1 MSTTVGPTA
10 EQLAALTSRP
20 ADAPVLMVNLL
31 KFNATGGLESYQR
44 YGREV
49 APHLERVGATVRYA
63 GAAPSFVIGD
73 GERPWWDAILV
84 VEYPTPQAFIDMVT
98 TPEYAEVHE
107 HRAAALE
114 RGDLIATST
123 WSLAVCDRPPRDS

>member
-1 MSTTVGPTA
+1 MTNTLGPSA
-10 EQLAALTSRP
+10 EQFAALTARP

-31 KFNATGGLESYQR
+31 KFKATGGLESYQR
-44 YGREV
+44 YAREV
-49 APHLERVGATVRYA
+49 APHLERVGATLRYA
-63 GAAPSFVIGD
+63 GTAPAMVIGD
-73 GERPWWDAILV
+73 GERPWWDAILI

-98 TPEYAEVHE
+98 TPEYARVHE

-123 WSLAVCDRPPRDS
+123 WSIA

>member
-1 MSTTVGPTA
+1 MSTTPGPTA
-10 EQLAALTSRP
+10 EQFAALTARP

-31 KFNATGGLESYQR
+31 KFKTQGGLESYQR
-44 YGREV
+44 YGQEA

-63 GAAPSFVIGD
+63 GTAPAVVIGD

-84 VEYPTPQAFIDMVT
+84 VEYPTPQAFVDMVT
-98 TPEYAEVHE
+98 TPEYAQVRE
-107 HRAAALE
+107 HRDTALE

-123 WSLAVCDRPPRDS
+123 WSLAD

>member
-1 MSTTVGPTA
+1 VSALEPTP
-10 EQLAALTSRP
+10 EQFAALAARP

-31 KFNATGGLESYQR
+31 KFKPEGGQEHYLQ
-44 YGREV
+44 YGQEV
-49 APHLERVGATVRYA
+49 VPHLERVGATLRYA
-63 GAAPSFVIGD
+63 GGAPAVVIGD
-73 GERPWWDAILV
+73 GERPWWDVILI

-98 TPEYAEVHE
+98 TQEYLKVHE

-123 WSLAVCDRPPRDS
+123 WSIVAE

>member
-1 MSTTVGPTA
+1 MSTTSGPTA
-10 EQLAALTSRP
+10 EQLTALTSRP

-31 KFNATGGLESYQR
+31 KFETTGGLESYQR
-44 YGREV
+44 YAREV
-49 APHLERVGATVRYA
+49 APHLERVGATLRYA
-63 GAAPSFVIGD
+63 GTAPGVVIGD

-98 TPEYAEVHE
+98 TPDYANVHQ

-114 RGDLIATST
+114 RGDLIATSA
-123 WSLAVCDRPPRDS
+123 WSIATD

>member
-1 MSTTVGPTA
+1 MSTTLGPTA
-10 EQLAALTSRP
+10 EQLTALTSRP

-31 KFNATGGLESYQR
+31 KFETTGGLESYQR
-44 YGREV
+44 YAREV

-63 GAAPSFVIGD
+63 GTAPGVVIGD

-98 TPEYAEVHE
+98 TPEYAKVHE
-107 HRAAALE
+107 HRAAALQ
-114 RGDLIATST
+114 RGDLIATSA
-123 WSLAVCDRPPRDS
+123 WSIATD